1 MFAMYSQPR
10 TQPKAVVS
18 NPNFPLTRAECHQA
32 VEHWKRMTKWHSLH
46 SSISLVL
53 GFLHVSKATLAMM
66 VHKSEEGV
74 SGMLD
79 LPEVPGQL
87 EEVQQIWIQME

>member
-1 MFAMYSQPR
+1 
-10 TQPKAVVS
+10 
-18 NPNFPLTRAECHQA
+18 
-32 VEHWKRMTKWHSLH
+32 
-46 SSISLVL
+46 
-53 GFLHVSKATLAMM
+53 MM

-87 EEVQQIWIQME
+87 EEVQQIWIRMA